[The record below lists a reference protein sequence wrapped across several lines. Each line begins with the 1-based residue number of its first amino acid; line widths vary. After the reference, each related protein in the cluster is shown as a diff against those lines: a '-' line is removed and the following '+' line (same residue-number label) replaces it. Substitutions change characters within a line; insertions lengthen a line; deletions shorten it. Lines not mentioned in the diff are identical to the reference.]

1 MKMLLT
7 IINIL
12 IAAAWVAIIVDALK
26 NGGK

>member
-1 MKMLLT
+1 MIDYMT

-12 IAAAWVAIIVDALK
+12 IAAAWVAVIIDALK

>member
-1 MKMLLT
+1 MIDYLT

-12 IAAAWVAIIVDALK
+12 IAAAWVAVIIDALK

>member
-1 MKMLLT
+1 MFDYMT

-12 IAAAWVAIIVDALK
+12 IAAIWIAIIVDALK

>member
-1 MKMLLT
+1 MIDYMT

-12 IAAAWVAIIVDALK
+12 IAAAWVAIIIDAIK

>member
-1 MKMLLT
+1 MKDYMT

-12 IAAAWVAIIVDALK
+12 IAAAWVAIIIDAIK

>member
-1 MKMLLT
+1 MFDYMT

-12 IAAAWVAIIVDALK
+12 IAAAWVAVIIDAIK

>member
-1 MKMLLT
+1 MIDYMT

-12 IAAAWVAIIVDALK
+12 IAVAWVAVIIDALK

>member
-1 MKMLLT
+1 MLLT

>member
-1 MKMLLT
+1 MIDYLT

>member
-1 MKMLLT
+1 MIDYLT

-12 IAAAWVAIIVDALK
+12 IAAAWVVVIIDALK